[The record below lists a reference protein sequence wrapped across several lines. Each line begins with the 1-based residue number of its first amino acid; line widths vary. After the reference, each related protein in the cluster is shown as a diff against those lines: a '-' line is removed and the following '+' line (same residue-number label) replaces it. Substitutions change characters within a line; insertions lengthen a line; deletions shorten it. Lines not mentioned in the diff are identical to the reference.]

1 MSLHAIRSKRII
13 SPEGTR
19 DGFLLIKDGKIAGIE
34 SKLDAVDIPVTDA
47 EESVIMAGIVD
58 PHVHINEPGRA
69 EWEGFDTATK
79 AALAG
84 GITSMVEMPLNAS
97 PVTTTVAALEQKIKS
112 THGKLHCNCGFWGG
126 VVPGNDNDIV
136 PLIKAGVPGFKAF
149 LTDSGIDEFPKVREQ
164 DLRRA
169 MPVLAKYNLPLLVHC
184 ELGEPEQKAAES
196 NRSYANYLSS
206 RPPDWEDSAIALMI
220 RLCREFNCRTHIVHL
235 SAASSIEQI
244 RKARKEGLPL
254 TVETSPH
261 YLFFNSEEIPDGA
274 TAFKCAPPIRSRA
287 NNELLW
293 QALQDGIIDFVAT
306 DHSPAPPQMRQTE
319 TGDFMNAWGGI
330 ASIQFSLSILWTA
343 GQSHGI
349 TIDRL
354 AKWLCEAPALLP
366 GFTHKGI
373 LRPGCD
379 ADIVAWD
386 SDASFTVSP
395 DIIHH
400 RHSLTPYLG
409 RQLNG
414 KVQRTWLAGQLAYEN
429 GNFLDLNKG
438 HILKHDPN

>member
-1 MSLHAIRSKRII
+1 
-13 SPEGTR
+13 
-19 DGFLLIKDGKIAGIE
+19 
-34 SKLDAVDIPVTDA
+34 
-47 EESVIMAGIVD
+47 VI
-58 PHVHINEPGRA
+58 
-69 EWEGFDTATK
+69 
-79 AALAG
+79 
-84 GITSMVEMPLNAS
+84 
-97 PVTTTVAALEQKIKS
+97 
-112 THGKLHCNCGFWGG
+112 
-126 VVPGNDNDIV
+126 PGNEKEIV
-136 PLIKAGVPGFKAF
+136 PLIMAGVPGFKAF
-149 LTDSGIDEFPKVREQ
+149 LTDSGIDEFPKVGEEE
-164 DLRRA
+164 LRKV

-184 ELGEPEQKAAES
+184 EIGPSELKAADS
-196 NRSYANYLSS
+196 NRSYAHYLSS

-235 SAASSIEQI
+235 SAATSIEQI
-244 RKARKEGLPL
+244 RKAKKEGLPL

-261 YLFFNSEEIPDGA
+261 YLFFNAEEIPDGA
-274 TAFKCAPPIRSRA
+274 TAFKCAPPIRSKA
-287 NNELLW
+287 NNDLLW
-293 QALQDGIIDFVAT
+293 QALEEGIIDFVAT
-306 DHSPAPPQMRQTE
+306 DHSPAPSQMRQTE

-349 TIDRL
+349 TIDTL
-354 AKWLCEAPALLP
+354 AKWLCEAPAMLP
-366 GFTHKGI
+366 GFTHKGT

-386 SDASFTVSP
+386 PGASFIVSD

-409 RQLNG
+409 RQLKG
-414 KVQRTWLAGQLAYEN
+414 KVQRTWLAGQLVYED